1 MELES
6 PGGHGKRKYLEQTA
20 QTLIA
25 ALLLGTASGCA
36 TIDYD
41 GRYARPPVMS
51 ARPGARPQTPQP
63 SSSST
68 HIVASGDTIYSI
80 ARMYGVSPN
89 AIIAANELQ
98 SPNSIYQGERLAI
111 PSVGARQTARVERV
125 PSALPVAVTKTDLAP
140 PAALAQPVAPAPAV
154 AMASADG
161 VDPRLAGARYYNVGL
176 PRHKPEMTGE
186 GGPEFS
192 NARAA
197 HAVDPT
203 DEAFQAPRKPQPKPH
218 DVASAD
224 PDDEAYDSPR
234 RAHTQERQ
242 VAAVDPADEAYDAPR
257 SNKPAAP
264 TSDVKASN
272 HFVWPVRGQIISGFG
287 KRASGVHNDGIN
299 IAAEPGSSVKAADG
313 GIVVYAGNELAGY
326 GNLLLIRHSNGF
338 VTAYAHN
345 KKLLVG
351 KGDEVHRGQTIA
363 TVGSTGDVDRP
374 QLHFEIRKGDRAV
387 DPARYLE
394 TANAGL

>member
-1 MELES
+1 MEHES
-6 PGGHGKRKYLEQTA
+6 PDGHGKRKYLEQTA

-36 TIDYD
+36 TIDHD

-51 ARPGARPQTPQP
+51 ARPTPRFAQM
-63 SSSST
+63 SSSMYV
-68 HIVASGDTIYSI
+68 VANGDTIYSI
-80 ARMYGVSPN
+80 ARMYGISPN
-89 AIIAANELQ
+89 AIIAANDLE
-98 SPNSIYQGERLAI
+98 SPNSIRQGERLVI
-111 PSVGARQTARVERV
+111 PSGGSRQVARVERV
-125 PSALPVAVTKTDLAP
+125 PPAVTKSDLAP
-140 PAALAQPVAPAPAV
+140 PVTKTETAPPAPAAAPV
-154 AMASADG
+154 VVASADG
-161 VDPRLAGARYYNVGL
+161 DDPRLAGARYYNVGL

-192 NARAA
+192 TARAA

-203 DEAFQAPRKPQPKPH
+203 DEAFQPSRKPDVKPRA
-218 DVASAD
+218 VAASETD

-234 RAHTQERQ
+234 RAHADERQ

-257 SNKPAAP
+257 HNKPAAP
-264 TSDVKASN
+264 SSDVKAAN
-272 HFVWPVRGQIISGFG
+272 HFVWPVRGQIISSFG

-299 IAAEPGSSVKAADG
+299 IAAEPGSNVKAADG

-345 KKLLVG
+345 KKLLVS
-351 KGDEVHRGQTIA
+351 KGDEVRQGQTIA

-387 DPARYLE
+387 DPARFLE